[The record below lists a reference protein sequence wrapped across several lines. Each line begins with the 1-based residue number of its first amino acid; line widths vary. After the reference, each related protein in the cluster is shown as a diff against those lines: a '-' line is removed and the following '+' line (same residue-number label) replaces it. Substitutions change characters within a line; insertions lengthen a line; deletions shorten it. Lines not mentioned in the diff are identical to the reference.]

1 MAVQPA
7 QFEILLP
14 QGFAHKFLG
23 LPGLDRDAELGVD
36 LAGAHGIIGVRV
48 YAGGDAQQ
56 HALTDA
62 CAARFAVQSV
72 QLLHVIYDEA
82 AHTRCDGIAYFTVGL
97 AAAVEIQSIHGEA
110 GLQRRAYFT
119 RGHNIGTQPF
129 LGDYLIHALEGR
141 RLARVEH
148 LAALPES
155 VLKRMEVHAAIVPD
169 APLVHEIQRGAVF
182 FR

>member
-110 GLQRRAYFT
+110 GLQRRAKYFT

-141 RLARVEH
+141 PPCSRRAPCR
-148 LAALPES
+148 APR
-155 VLKRMEVHAAIVPD
+155 KRP
-169 APLVHEIQRGAVF
+169 
-182 FR
+182 